1 LLAWADSAPP
11 QVNQSL
17 EAVSVTRNRVKR
29 TEQRNTINKPKFFVT
44 SGYGE
49 RLLNELHYSQAVKI
63 GNRVETSGQGGWDDN
78 LQIPESL
85 ADEIAQAFRNIERT
99 LATAGAGREHV
110 VHVNSYHVG
119 GFPPEVNEVMF
130 KLFRHYKLLCI

>member
-1 LLAWADSAPP
+1 MLAWADSAPP

-85 ADEIAQAFRNIERT
+85 ADEIAQAFWNIERT
-99 LATAGAGREHV
+99 LASEFCPLCELATRAHARSYQGNTART
-110 VHVNSYHVG
+110 N
-119 GFPPEVNEVMF
+119 
-130 KLFRHYKLLCI
+130 